1 VADSG
6 QDNLLREIDE
16 DLRQERYAKLWKTY
30 GRYIVGAAV
39 ALVVAVAGH
48 QGWTAY
54 DIGVRS
60 AEGRQFADA
69 QRLAAEDR
77 AEDALN
83 AFGAL
88 AADGTAGY
96 ALLSRFQEA
105 ALLAGKDDR
114 IAAVAAYQ
122 AIAADTGIAAM
133 YRDLAV
139 VLSALQETD
148 GSDLQGAI
156 DRLAPVTADDNPWR
170 HSAREV
176 TAVLA
181 MRKGDQAKARSLF
194 DALATDPAA
203 PQGIRSRAVE
213 MLSVIDG

>member
-77 AEDALN
+77 AE
-83 AFGAL
+83 
-88 AADGTAGY
+88 DGTAGY